1 MFFFVGLLVVSRVG
15 SWLGLIYPLPVFFAF
30 RFFTAKTREVR
41 EGLQQQ
47 QAQLND
53 VLAQQEQ
60 RLHAAT
66 QKLARV
72 QAEVSRAEM
81 KRATERG
88 ANQQAQSLRQQ
99 GLEKQLQ
106 AKAERVNR
114 LEKNNHVRL

>member
-1 MFFFVGLLVVSRVG
+1 MC
-15 SWLGLIYPLPVFFAF
+15 
-30 RFFTAKTREVR
+30 RFFTTKTREVR

-53 VLAQQEQ
+53 VLARQEQ

-81 KRATERG
+81 QRVTERG

-106 AKAERVNR
+106 AKTERVNR
-114 LEKNNHVRL
+114 LEKNNHVRFVYLC